1 MKVLGIDPG
10 ITICGYAVLE
20 EKGQGASSQGHG
32 VIRNKSE
39 TPLSEQLNKL
49 HLELTILIKKFQPD
63 VLAVEKLFFGT
74 NIKTA
79 LSVGHARGVILLA
92 GAQKNLPVFEYSPMD
107 VKIAMT
113 GYGRASKEQ
122 IQIMVKTLLKL
133 PEIPRPDDAADA
145 LAIALCHLNSYK
157 VVGLQGNLVR

>member
-10 ITICGYAVLE
+10 ITICGFSIIE
-20 EKGQGASSQGHG
+20 EEGVKGQGARVKDYG

-39 TPLSEQLNKL
+39 ISLSEQLNKL

-79 LSVGHARGVILLA
+79 LSVGHARGVILLS
-92 GAQKNLPVFEYSPMD
+92 GAQNKLPVFEYSPMD

-145 LAIALCHLNSYK
+145 LAIALCHLNS
-157 VVGLQGNLVR
+157 NLTLTGR

>member
-20 EKGQGASSQGHG
+20 NTEHGAQNIEHG
-32 VIRNKSE
+32 VIRNKSKIS
-39 TPLSEQLNKL
+39 LAEQLN
-49 HLELTILIKKFQPD
+49 HLFIELACLIQKFQPD

-92 GAQKNLPVFEYSPMD
+92 GAQKGLPVFEYSPMD

-145 LAIALCHLNSYK
+145 LAIALCHLNF
-157 VVGLQGNLVR
+157 NLTLTGRY